1 MPRTIAYARVSTDK
15 QDAENQVY
23 ELQRFMWR
31 GNIQCDDII
40 TEVVSGTVKLKDR
53 RIGQVIDSLGSGDTL
68 IVSEI
73 SRLSRDMLTI
83 ARIIQD
89 ALERGIT
96 IVAVKEGWTLGNDP
110 GSKFTAVAFGMAAE
124 IERNFISQRTKEGLA
139 RRKHEGAKLGRP
151 VGTHKPESRKLH
163 GKDDEIVSL
172 LKARV
177 PKAAIARYFGTT
189 RETARAYI
197 RDNQLEARALGFG
210 DSSPPKTPV

>member
-1 MPRTIAYARVSTDK
+1 MKTLAYARVSTDK
-15 QDAENQVY
+15 QDADNQVY
-23 ELQRFMWR
+23 ELRRFMDSR
-31 GNIQCDDII
+31 NIRCDDII

-53 RIGQVIDSLGSGDTL
+53 RIGQVIDSLSSGDTL

-89 ALERGIT
+89 CLERGIT

-139 RRKHEGAKLGRP
+139 RRKHEGVKLGRP

-163 GKDDEIVSL
+163 GKDNEIVSL

-189 RETARAYI
+189 RETARTYI

-210 DSSPPKTPV
+210 DFSPPKTPV